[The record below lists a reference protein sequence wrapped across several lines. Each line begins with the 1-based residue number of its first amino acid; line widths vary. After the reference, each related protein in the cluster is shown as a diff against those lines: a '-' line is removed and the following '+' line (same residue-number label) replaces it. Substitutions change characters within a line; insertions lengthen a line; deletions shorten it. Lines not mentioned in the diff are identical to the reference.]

1 MAATPASTSQT
12 VPQRFL
18 ETVAEH
24 GSVTALAGPK
34 ATWTYEGFAA
44 QIAMAACGLKAL
56 GVGAGDRVAMMMR
69 NRVEFHVA
77 DAAAQFLG
85 ATPFSLYVSASPEE
99 VGYAVAKASA
109 SAIVVGDHRFLDRF
123 RGPKDS
129 RSHMLPRVV
138 VDEAP
143 VGTVSWGE
151 LMSYGTADLEALGAA
166 TRPETPATII
176 FTSGTTGPAKAAIIT
191 QGNVCAVASALV
203 ARTGLT
209 EFAGLSLISYLP
221 MAHIA
226 ERLVSLYLP
235 MLYGLSV
242 HPLDD
247 LTKFVDLAQEVEPG
261 LVFGVPR
268 VWEKM
273 QQGVLAAVAADPA
286 QAAALDD
293 GIAAARDFVVAARS
307 SSLTDEQR
315 ETWDFLDAVAF
326 STLRKRTGLA
336 NVKLAVT
343 SAAPISPDLLDWFQA
358 ARVPLSECY
367 GMTETTGV
375 VTWSPN
381 HPIPGT
387 VGQALD
393 TAEVRIAEDGEVLV
407 RGPMVFAGYL
417 DEPDKTAEAL
427 EDVWLHT
434 GDIGTIDE
442 HGYLRI
448 VDRKKELIITAG
460 GENISPANLEAA
472 LKTVPL
478 IANACVVGDRQ
489 KFPAAIIT
497 LDPEQMRPWAAA
509 NGLSVKELKDF
520 AEDPAVRAAIQ
531 EGVDQVNERFTRAY
545 QIKKFIIVPD
555 EWLPD
560 SDLMTPTFK
569 LKRRGITARYAEEI
583 AGLYAD

>member
-1 MAATPASTSQT
+1 MAATSASTSQT
-12 VPQRFL
+12 VPQQFL
-18 ETVAEH
+18 QTVAEH

-34 ATWTYEGFAA
+34 ATWTYEEFAA
-44 QIAMAACGLKAL
+44 QIAAAACGLKAL
-56 GVGAGDRVAMMMR
+56 GVGPGDRVAIMMR
-69 NRVEFHVA
+69 NRVEFHVV

-85 ATPFSLYVSASPEE
+85 ATPFSLYVSASADE
-99 VGYAVAKASA
+99 VGYAVGKANA
-109 SAIVVGDHRFLDRF
+109 AAIVVGDHRFLDRF
-123 RGPKDS
+123 RSPKDS

-143 VGTVSWGE
+143 VGTVAWGE
-151 LMSYGTADLEALGAA
+151 LMSYGSADLEEFGAA
-166 TRPETPATII
+166 TRPDTPATII
-176 FTSGTTGPAKAAIIT
+176 FTSGTTGPAKAAVIT
-191 QGNVCAVASALV
+191 QSNVCAVASALV

-209 EFAGLSLISYLP
+209 EFAGMSLISYLP

-247 LTKFVDLAQEVEPG
+247 LAKFVDLAQQVEPE

-293 GIAAARDFVVAARS
+293 GIAAAREFVIASRS

-381 HPIPGT
+381 HAIPGT

-393 TAEVRIAEDGEVLV
+393 TVDLQIASDGEVLV
-407 RGPMVFAGYL
+407 RGPMVFPGYL
-417 DEPDKTAEAL
+417 DEPDKTADAL
-427 EDVWLHT
+427 EDGWLHT
-434 GDIGTIDE
+434 GDIGAVDE
-442 HGYLRI
+442 QGYLRI

-472 LKTVPL
+472 LKTAPL

-497 LDPEQMRPWAAA
+497 LDLEQVRPWAAA
-509 NGLSVKELKDF
+509 RGLSSTELKDF
-520 AEDPAVRAAIQ
+520 AADPAVRAAVQ
-531 EGVDQVNERFTRAY
+531 DGLDQVNKRFTRSY
-545 QIKKFIIVPD
+545 QIKKFVIVPD

-583 AGLYAD
+583 AALYGD